1 MKTFKTI
8 SEAQATTEDIKT
20 GKKVGPVPHFNQLL
34 DWFAKHLPPD
44 RTSIVHGD
52 YKLDNMVPCPTPQLL
67 ANEQVFHSTEP
78 RVIGLLDWELSTIGH
93 PLSDLANLVQPI
105 EISTEAQFLDAQFV
119 PPSEGGGYPPLETIL
134 EWYKAEAGWDPTP
147 DFPFADAFC
156 LWRTSII
163 SQGIAARNARG
174 QASSSEAQRYGQKMF
189 PLGEM
194 AWKTVQKYEKH
205 PPQKAKL

>member
-1 MKTFKTI
+1 MEIINSTI
-8 SEAQATTEDIKT
+8 WS
-20 GKKVGPVPHFNQLL
+20 
-34 DWFAKHLPPD
+34 
-44 RTSIVHGD
+44 
-52 YKLDNMVPCPTPQLL
+52 PTPLTTV

-105 EISTEAQFLDAQFV
+105 EISTEAQFFDAQFV

-194 AWKTVQKYEKH
+194 AWKTVQKYENH